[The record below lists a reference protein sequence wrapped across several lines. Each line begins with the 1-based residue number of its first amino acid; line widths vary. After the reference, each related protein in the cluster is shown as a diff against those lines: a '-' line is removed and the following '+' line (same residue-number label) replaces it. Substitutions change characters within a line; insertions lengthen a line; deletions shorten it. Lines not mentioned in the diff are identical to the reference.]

1 MLASVL
7 DTIDPRVAEIAL
19 SCVGGADFENF
30 CQSFFASTLGN
41 EYVPMGG
48 HHDGGADGA
57 LDERIFGNDRM
68 QKFLQ
73 ASTSSDFKTRIRG
86 TVRRLREV
94 GRDPKSLIYA
104 TSVKLKQIDKIEEE
118 LSDELECRII
128 IRDRSYFQHQINESP
143 GTIQAYKSY
152 LEGAA
157 SFLSEIG
164 GTNTVKQD
172 QDQDQDLPSKAL
184 CVFIGQELDR
194 NQGKIQLLEAV
205 SDSLILWALEGTDPD
220 KEIFL
225 SLKKIRESVLEA
237 LPSAKQFFTEDIL
250 ERRLDIL
257 SSKDAK
263 GNRKVRFHRKEKGY
277 CLPYVTRETIREEN
291 VEDETLRLKVSDVF
305 TANAFEMIYEIS
317 NGADLEDFYLIGEC
331 VQICHDVIHE
341 SFLAQGLE
349 ITLFLEQK
357 SDGDANLPAIMDL
370 IGKVIKKRNLTGKEA
385 EIVFQLCWGILRK
398 TYYDSTEAERR
409 YLRKL
414 SRTYVLL
421 FMLKN
426 EPRVVEY
433 FRTMSSRFNLYI
445 GSDLIV
451 KCLSEHLLK
460 PEDQTTKNALKLF
473 YDAGSKLILTDLAL
487 DEVWNHLKITHFEFV
502 NNYRAIQHLID
513 LPPLVELTSKIL
525 IKAFFY
531 ARIERRTNKKGQLTW
546 ESYLNNFLP
555 LPSITNESSKSD
567 LREYLINEFNFKF
580 EDEKTMLRE
589 IDKQELDELTE
600 KILENRGDRDH
611 GETNEEKLSQNS
623 AATVLRIYQRRIEE
637 GERRGG
643 NPYGFK
649 TWWLTQRKRI
659 HVATKELVKKK
670 QSPYLMRPE
679 FIVHFLASFPPVA
692 DVQKSYEKI
701 FPTMLGIKLS
711 NRMDEEAFKKIIEE
725 AQGVFELDE
734 SRAKVILANASSQLQ
749 ANWFRQIPPS

>member
-1 MLASVL
+1 M
-7 DTIDPRVAEIAL
+7 DTIDPRIAEIAL
-19 SCVGGADFENF
+19 SRVGGADFENF
-30 CQSFFASTLGN
+30 CQSFFASTLGS

-73 ASTSSDFKTRIRG
+73 ASTSPEFKTKIRG
-86 TVRRLREV
+86 TVKRLREV
-94 GRDPKSLIYA
+94 GRVPKSLIYA

-118 LSDELECRII
+118 LGDELGCRIT

-152 LEGAA
+152 LESSA

-164 GTNTVKQD
+164 GANTVQQD
-172 QDQDQDLPSKAL
+172 QNLPAKAL

-194 NQGKIQLLEAV
+194 NQGKIELLEAV

-225 SLKKIRESVLEA
+225 SLKKIRERVLKA
-237 LPSAKQFFTEDIL
+237 LPSAKQFFAEDIL

-257 SSKDAK
+257 SSKNTE
-263 GNRKVRFHRKEKGY
+263 GRKVRFHRKEKGY

-305 TANAFEMIYEIS
+305 ATNAFEMICERS
-317 NGADLEDFYLIGEC
+317 SDTDSEDFYLVGEC

-349 ITLFLEQK
+349 MTLFLEQK
-357 SDGDANLPAIMDL
+357 SDGDANLPPIMDL
-370 IGKVIKKRNLTGKEA
+370 ISKAIEKRNLTGKEA
-385 EIVFQLCWGILRK
+385 EIIFQLCWGILRK
-398 TYYDSTEAERR
+398 TYYDSTEAERQ

-433 FRTMSSRFNLYI
+433 FRKMSSRFNLYI

-513 LPPLVELTSKIL
+513 LPPLVELTNKIL
-525 IKAFFY
+525 IRAFFY
-531 ARIERRTNKKGQLTW
+531 ARIERRTDKKAQLTW

-555 LPSITNESSKSD
+555 LPNITNESSKSD
-567 LREYLINEFNFKF
+567 LREYLIHEFNFKF
-580 EDEKTMLRE
+580 EDEETTLRG
-589 IDKQELDELTE
+589 IDEQELDELTE

-611 GETNEEKLSQNS
+611 GETNEEILSRNS
-623 AATVLRIYQRRIEE
+623 AATVLRVYQRRAEE
-637 GERRGG
+637 RERRGG

-649 TWWLTQRKRI
+649 TWWLTQRSRI
-659 HVATKELVKKK
+659 HIATKELVKKQ
-670 QSPYLMRPE
+670 QSRYLMRPE

-692 DVQKSYEKI
+692 DVQKSYAEI

-711 NRMDEEAFKKIIEE
+711 NRMDEGAFKKVLEE
-725 AQGVFELDE
+725 AKGIFELDE
-734 SRAKVILANASSQLQ
+734 SRAKVILANYSARLQ
-749 ANWFRQIPPS
+749 ANWLRQIPPS